1 MLPYM
6 APEAAGCIPHS
17 AVVHH
22 SRTTFPEEMVSSS
35 PHAGHSGSFVYMH
48 CIVTK
53 CLLIIKHR
61 MAR

>member
-1 MLPYM
+1 MVLPYM

-22 SRTTFPEEMVSSS
+22 SRTTLPEEMVSSS

-48 CIVTK
+48 SYQMPINY
-53 CLLIIKHR
+53 
-61 MAR
+61 